1 MNYKHK
7 VSECGDIRQRVAVSR
22 NEIRHHPRLDGTYSF
37 LNLEAFGGYR
47 SCGFERLHGRHT
59 AQNQFGNFIRDAM
72 TVGVV
77 SIVGSRGNLYAH
89 LPSVSNGGS
98 NAFLRTLTAIWL
110 ANAGITRTGS
120 PGMRLEP
127 SQR

>member
-89 LPSVSNGGS
+89 LPC
-98 NAFLRTLTAIWL
+98 
-110 ANAGITRTGS
+110 
-120 PGMRLEP
+120 RLEEHTSELQSP
-127 SQR
+127 MYLVCRLLLEKKK